1 MSHDATLKGDFTPH
15 TFWLIPT
22 FFGGPSSFGENA
34 PSIRTPLDRILK
46 TKIQES
52 PANGSYYDLNISM
65 WRLGANWAWNSCFE
79 FQNNLKGADRS
90 RQSFVHSA
98 TVVALHKDPAM
109 SPPSSVHCGQYDTM
123 GVTML
128 GGAYSEGITY
138 TWREGKCT
146 IYIYHEYMRN
156 ELKNEMKST
165 LDGQYFGNWLMWC
178 A

>member
-1 MSHDATLKGDFTPH
+1 
-15 TFWLIPT
+15 
-22 FFGGPSSFGENA
+22 
-34 PSIRTPLDRILK
+34 
-46 TKIQES
+46 
-52 PANGSYYDLNISM
+52 M

-138 TWREGKCT
+138 VARG
-146 IYIYHEYMRN
+146 
-156 ELKNEMKST
+156 
-165 LDGQYFGNWLMWC
+165 
-178 A
+178 